1 MPRAPQPA
9 NPDTMNYIQVRLPGW
24 LKNEIIT
31 HCEKLDCS
39 LNAWLV
45 ESLQAALRAD
55 RGLPEPPQ
63 ARTPMPTTAD
73 QIRAW
78 AVGDRLTMP
87 CGKKDSCP
95 AWDGETWDHDGMG
108 FCHSCGIRVM

>member
-1 MPRAPQPA
+1 VPRGPQPA
-9 NPDTMNYIQVRLPGW
+9 NPDSQNYLQIRLPGW

-31 HCEKLDCS
+31 HCEILDCS

-45 ESLQAALRAD
+45 EAVQSALRAD

-63 ARTPMPTTAD
+63 ARAPLPTTAD

-78 AVGDRLTMP
+78 AVGERLVMP
-87 CGKKDSCP
+87 CGRTQGCS
-95 AWDGETWDHDGMG
+95 AYDGDTWSHDGMG
-108 FCHSCGIRVM
+108 FCHECGIRIS